1 MDVPVTTP
9 VTNPVTTTNRAYNI
23 PLWIPQHISKGKS
36 IHISINEKGRIVAAT
51 KGEEQKGE
59 EVVEG
64 EKVKG
69 EEHSSYVACSSCDKR
84 HRMLSS
90 RTSTL
95 QYLAIN
101 REQCT
106 LSDDDILCFEER
118 HRDPEFLRDTDVALT
133 LKVSSFCS
141 RECISLSSEPHFCVA
156 CYTYIPSENIN
167 DYRYDVYFKTWD
179 SAVMKIICSNDCK
192 DKLFKEDRKDEE
204 LKLHA
209 QCINCRAISKRKN
222 KSMPRCPCKKA
233 FFCDKFCQKQAWP
246 FHKLTCSF
254 RGEAAKVRPSE

>member
-1 MDVPVTTP
+1 MDVPVATP
-9 VTNPVTTTNRAYNI
+9 ATTTNRAYNI

-36 IHISINEKGRIVAAT
+36 IHASINEKGRIVAAT
-51 KGEEQKGE
+51 KREEVEGGEEKGE
-59 EVVEG
+59 
-64 EKVKG
+64 G
-69 EEHSSYVACSSCDKR
+69 EEHSSYVACSSCNEY

-106 LSDDDILCFEER
+106 LSDDDILCFEKR
-118 HRDPEFLRDTDVALT
+118 HKDPEFLRDTDVALT

-141 RECISLSSEPHFCVA
+141 RECISLSNEPHFCVA

-192 DKLFKEDRKDEE
+192 DKLFKEDRKDED

-209 QCINCRAISKRKN
+209 QCVNCRAISRREN

-233 FFCDKFCQKQAWP
+233 YYCNKECQKQAWP
-246 FHKLTCSF
+246 LHKLTCSS
-254 RGEAAKVRPSE
+254 GKSSK